1 MYNICLKWNL
11 FNSRDGDGIPDFKDN
26 CPEVPN
32 AQQTDTDSDSMGDFC
47 DPDIDNDGVLNAA
60 DNCVYVANADQ
71 ADANGNINTDI
82 PATFCAVI
90 QEIVVCYQCYR
101 V

>member
-1 MYNICLKWNL
+1 MYNIWLKSNL

-32 AQQTDTDSDSMGDFC
+32 AQQTDTDSDSTGDFC

-60 DNCVYVANADQ
+60 DNCIYVANADQ
-71 ADANGNINTDI
+71 ADTNGNTNN
-82 PATFCAVI
+82 PAIALCAFI
-90 QEIVVCYQCYR
+90 
-101 V
+101 